1 MIAARAANWETAVE
15 QIERASGSD
24 TPRRFDWQCR
34 TKDGQLFWAEISL
47 RRASIG
53 GEKVVLSIVRDLT
66 ERRTIEEQLRQA
78 QKMEAIGQ
86 LTGGIAHDFNNLLG
100 VIIGNLDLVRETM
113 TGNEDLADLTSDA
126 LTAALGGA
134 ELTRRLLAFARRQ
147 PLQPEVTDLRDLIEN
162 AAKLLR
168 RVLGEKVDVTLA
180 FEDDC
185 SPVNID
191 KVQLEAALTN
201 LATNARDAMPKGGRL
216 HIATGR
222 RRIDAG
228 DADGAQEIPAGD
240 YMVIEVTDSGVGMPP
255 EVASRIFEPFYTT
268 KGRDRG
274 TGLGLSMVFGFLKQS
289 GGHVSVYS
297 EVGIG
302 TTFRLY
308 LPSAAGAPAAK
319 AAASAPLR
327 SSSHGETV
335 LVVED
340 NAALRSIAARQLRE
354 LGYAVLEAKDSAEA
368 IGICERGGVHAL
380 FSDVVL
386 PGDMDGVE
394 LAHEAT
400 RRWPELKVLLTSGF
414 PETKFADR
422 LDKPEFRL
430 LAKPYRKSELASL
443 LREIMDAPVRQA
455 SFH

>member
-1 MIAARAANWETAVE
+1 
-15 QIERASGSD
+15 
-24 TPRRFDWQCR
+24 
-34 TKDGQLFWAEISL
+34 
-47 RRASIG
+47 
-53 GEKVVLSIVRDLT
+53 
-66 ERRTIEEQLRQA
+66 
-78 QKMEAIGQ
+78 
-86 LTGGIAHDFNNLLG
+86 
-100 VIIGNLDLVRETM
+100 
-113 TGNEDLADLTSDA
+113 
-126 LTAALGGA
+126 
-134 ELTRRLLAFARRQ
+134 
-147 PLQPEVTDLRDLIEN
+147 
-162 AAKLLR
+162 
-168 RVLGEKVDVTLA
+168 
-180 FEDDC
+180 
-185 SPVNID
+185 
-191 KVQLEAALTN
+191 
-201 LATNARDAMPKGGRL
+201 
-216 HIATGR
+216 
-222 RRIDAG
+222 
-228 DADGAQEIPAGD
+228 
-240 YMVIEVTDSGVGMPP
+240 VIEVTDSGVGMPP

-319 AAASAPLR
+319 AAASATLR

-400 RRWPELKVLLTSGF
+400 RRWPGLKVLLTSGF

-455 SFH
+455 SLH